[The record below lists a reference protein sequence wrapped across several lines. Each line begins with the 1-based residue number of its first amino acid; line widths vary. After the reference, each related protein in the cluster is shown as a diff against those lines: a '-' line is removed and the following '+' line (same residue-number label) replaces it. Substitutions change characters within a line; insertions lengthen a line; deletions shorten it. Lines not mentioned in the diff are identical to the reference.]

1 MGALAS
7 RLPWKQIRQ
16 EDIDIWRLYQLIYY
30 YDNCGGREIKLPKPS
45 EDVPVK
51 TQRDVIR
58 EGVIS
63 QVCHIYL

>member
-30 YDNCGGREIKLPKPS
+30 HDNCGGREIKLPKPS
-45 EDVPVK
+45 EHVPVK
-51 TQRDVIR
+51 TQRDVVR

-63 QVCHIYL
+63 QVSL